1 MSQSDPTQTSTDD
14 RTRDVRGRKRVVITG
29 MGVIAPN
36 ANGVPDFEMALREGR
51 SGLKHQESM
60 VEAKFG
66 CTVAGSPE
74 GVDALCEKTFTE
86 EELMAMNMNHR
97 YAGLAAI
104 EAWLDAGL
112 ERPAADSDEVNWET
126 GAIVGT
132 GIGGMDTIAGKV
144 VPLTNAGKIRRM
156 GSVCVEQVMASGISA
171 RLSGLLALGNQV
183 TTNSSACSTG
193 TEALSMGME
202 RIRAGL
208 ADRMLCGGAEAASHF
223 IWSGF
228 DAMRVLNRKSNDEP
242 EKASRPL
249 SASAAG
255 FIPGSGAGVVMLESL
270 ESALARGANIR
281 AELGGSG
288 INCGG
293 HRMGGSMTAPNPTS
307 VQRCIGDA
315 LADAN
320 VGAEQVDAIN
330 GHLTATGADPKEV
343 ESWARALGREPGSLP
358 PLTATKSMIGH
369 ALGAAGG
376 LEAVASIL
384 MVERGFVHA
393 SINCEDVHPEI
404 EKHEA
409 SIPHNTI
416 ELPNLEVL
424 VKAGFGFG
432 DVNACLVFKRY
443 KE

>member
-1 MSQSDPTQTSTDD
+1 MNGSD
-14 RTRDVRGRKRVVITG
+14 GRKRVVVTG
-29 MGVIAPN
+29 MGIIAPN
-36 ANGVPDFEMALREGR
+36 GNGVANFEAALREGR
-51 SGLKHQESM
+51 SGLKHQEAM
-60 VEAKFG
+60 AEAKFG
-66 CTVAGSPE
+66 CTVAGTPE
-74 GVDALCEKTFTE
+74 GVDELCEKTFTTE
-86 EELMAMNMNHR
+86 QLLAMNMNHR

-112 ERPAADSDEVNWET
+112 ELPSAESDEVHWET
-126 GAIVGT
+126 GAIMGT
-132 GIGGMDTIAGKV
+132 GIGGMDTIAGKI
-144 VPLTNAGKIRRM
+144 VPLTNAAKIRRM
-156 GSVCVEQVMASGISA
+156 GSVCVEQVMTSGISA

-208 ADRMLCGGAEAASHF
+208 ADRMLCGGAEAASHY
-223 IWSGF
+223 IWAGF

-242 EKASRPL
+242 EKASRPM
-249 SASAAG
+249 SASAGG

-270 ESALARGANIR
+270 ESALDRGAPIR
-281 AELGGSG
+281 AEVLGSG

-307 VQRCIGDA
+307 VQRCIADA
-315 LADAN
+315 LADA
-320 VGAEQVDAIN
+320 GIRPEEVDAIN

-343 ESWARALGREPGSLP
+343 GSWARALNREDGSLP
-358 PLTATKSMIGH
+358 PLTATKSMVGH

-376 LEAVASIL
+376 IEAVASIL
-384 MVERGFVHA
+384 MVEKGFVHP
-393 SINCEDVHPEI
+393 SLNCEDVHPEI
-404 EKHEA
+404 EKYA
-409 SIPHNTI
+409 SSIPHSMI
-416 ELPNLEVL
+416 DMPDLKVL